1 MPNPTPD
8 VIRRIFLNPR
18 PHVALMTAAD
28 LFGMTLAELRRD
40 IDDGVIV
47 ASSTPLGLRISRE
60 EMMATAMRLWEQT
73 AIEDAL
79 GDEAAGVLPEAI
91 RLVLLR
97 ARVPRYQRDVLAA
110 LAEQHGT
117 SIDEELRHE
126 LEGMACTY
134 AEELR
139 DVVPSLRVALR
150 WPGPRAI
157 SAS

>member
-28 LFGMTLAELRRD
+28 LFGMTLTELRRD

-79 GDEAAGVLPEAI
+79 GDDAAGGVPGGSPPGLS
-91 RLVLLR
+91 RGR
-97 ARVPRYQRDVLAA
+97 GARGQRGGAV
-110 LAEQHGT
+110 
-117 SIDEELRHE
+117 R
-126 LEGMACTY
+126 
-134 AEELR
+134 
-139 DVVPSLRVALR
+139 
-150 WPGPRAI
+150 
-157 SAS
+157 